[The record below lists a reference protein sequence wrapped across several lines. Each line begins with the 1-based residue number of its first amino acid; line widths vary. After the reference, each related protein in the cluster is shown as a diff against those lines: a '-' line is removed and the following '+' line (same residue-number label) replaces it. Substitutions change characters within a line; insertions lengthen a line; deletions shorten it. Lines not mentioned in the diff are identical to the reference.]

1 MNDFS
6 LAKKALTEVFQTSIA
21 SRGTQETEGRK
32 TIVIT
37 LNKVCKSRLRG
48 RLRKEL
54 PSLGLSLF
62 SRLVG
67 RLRGLEVIC
76 EGTGQ
81 SYILGDY
88 NSLKNKYF

>member
-1 MNDFS
+1 MLKRRF
-6 LAKKALTEVFQTSIA
+6 
-21 SRGTQETEGRK
+21 
-32 TIVIT
+32 
-37 LNKVCKSRLRG
+37 
-48 RLRKEL
+48 

-88 NSLKNKYF
+88 NLLKSKYFLEVTVKVTELTVKRLVSSLYMANYNLLKNKNF